1 MPKAKRETLKERRRR
16 VNDVILHLSR
26 LYPLA
31 TCGLIYRNPLELLV
45 AVILSAQC
53 TDVRVNQVTPALFAL
68 YPDTR
73 GFAQASRSELEEA
86 IRSTGFFRNKAKN
99 IQLCCQLLL
108 TRHAGRIPSS
118 LAELVKL
125 PGIGRK
131 TANVVLGEI
140 YGLQGVV
147 VDTHVRRLSRLLGLT
162 KSEDPVKIEQQL
174 MKVVPE
180 KVWNLFSHLLIYH
193 GRNLCPSRRPG
204 CEACPVINLCPAG
217 YEKVFS

>member
-1 MPKAKRETLKERRRR
+1 MLKSKSETLKERRQR
-16 VNDVILHLSR
+16 VNDVILHLAR

-31 TCGLIYRNPLELLV
+31 TCGLIYSNPLELLV

-53 TDVRVNQVTPALFAL
+53 TDIRVNQVTPALFAL

-73 GFAQASRSELEEA
+73 AFAQASRSELEEA

-108 TRHAGRIPSS
+108 TRHACRIPSS
-118 LAELVKL
+118 LSELVKL

-131 TANVVLGEI
+131 TANVILGEI

-147 VDTHVRRLSRLLGLT
+147 VDTHVKRLSRLLSLT
-162 KSEDPVKIEQQL
+162 KSEYPVKIEQQL

-180 KVWNLFSHLLIYH
+180 NAWNLFSLLLIYH
-193 GRNLCPSRRPG
+193 GRNLCPARRPG
-204 CEACPVINLCPAG
+204 CEICPLVNLCPAG
-217 YEKVFS
+217 HEKVFS